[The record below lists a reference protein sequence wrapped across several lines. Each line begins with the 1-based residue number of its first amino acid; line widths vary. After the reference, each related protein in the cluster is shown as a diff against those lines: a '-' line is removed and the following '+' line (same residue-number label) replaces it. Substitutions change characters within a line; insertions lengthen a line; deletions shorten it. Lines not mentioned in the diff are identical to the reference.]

1 MNIFERNEYQ
11 NDEFWC
17 LIENFLGPIPSSALA
32 TNDTPLNRPL
42 RALLHVLTT
51 SCVPKRRKR
60 FFFSRPQQ
68 WVFDLHDDAVRLFIF
83 KQSSLSLVIWLGEI
97 QFSCVGPDFFTSWLG
112 CWWVP
117 TVPEM
122 NAKQFYKW
130 GGLLMR
136 YFLRASGVTNLRS
149 GFAFYDDLERLS
161 CCSGESFF

>member
-1 MNIFERNEYQ
+1 MFNWKFSGTDLVECPRYQ
-11 NDEFWC
+11 RHASEQTLTGTFTR
-17 LIENFLGPIPSSALA
+17 SH
-32 TNDTPLNRPL
+32 
-42 RALLHVLTT
+42 HVMR
-51 SCVPKRRKR
+51 SKAEKMI
-60 FFFSRPQQ
+60 FFSRPQQ

-149 GFAFYDDLERLS
+149 GLAFYDDLERLS